1 MSSSAQCRPCV
12 GRRGD
17 RTRSRASRQ
26 DRRRKPTLRIARGE
40 RRAAPPRSGEGP
52 DGGSAI
58 RLASGRGTECRVRRR
73 SDSDE
78 RRFRPDSR
86 AAAEK
91 SQQDQKEASAETA
104 AGGASAYGR
113 KLAKVAIGRAPDSRV
128 AVEARG
134 KADIFERV

>member
-1 MSSSAQCRPCV
+1 CV

-26 DRRRKPTLRIARGE
+26 DRRRKSTLRIARGE
-40 RRAAPPRSGEGP
+40 RRAAPPRSSEGA

-58 RLASGRGTECRVRRR
+58 RLASGRGTECRVRR
-73 SDSDE
+73 SDGDE

-91 SQQDQKEASAETA
+91 SQQNQKEASAETA

-113 KLAKVAIGRAPDSRV
+113 KVAKVAIGRARRT
-128 AVEARG
+128 ARRG
-134 KADIFERV
+134 RDPWEGRHLRAS